1 MPSIS
6 NKNIK
11 KKHQKM
17 HLWLFDIPQ
26 AHNHTSDHTLS
37 WIKVLVVM
45 QEKDFY
51 RTHLQW
57 KVLQT

>member
-1 MPSIS
+1 
-6 NKNIK
+6 
-11 KKHQKM
+11 M

-26 AHNHTSDHTLS
+26 AYNHTSDHTLS